1 MDLTTA
7 LNERQERFCQ
17 EYAHRPVGRWAA
29 ALAGYD
35 QQNAASQACR
45 LLRREDIQNRI
56 AQCRA
61 LIVQRQCRDADAIL
75 ASLHA
80 IVEIA
85 LINHEYNPAIN
96 ALALQARIAGLLPGQ
111 GGRNA
116 AMTAMLEAAAGR
128 AADAAAPEA
137 KSPPAPIEAD
147 QGQPDLASAGETGL
161 PEETAA
167 AEPQD
172 LPRLGE
178 ADGESDGET
187 DGEPASKPIDAD
199 QSQSI
204 AETAGAQSA
213 GAEEAGGETAE
224 PTPLPPAPHPDGVA
238 AATIAVQ
245 MAIDANQG
253 QPISPYAIPKN
264 AAITRWPSGR
274 MRRTRS
280 GRRK

>member
-1 MDLTTA
+1 MDSTTP

-17 EYAHRPVGRWAA
+17 EYVHRPVGRWAA

-85 LINHEYNPAIN
+85 LINHEYNQAIN

-116 AMTAMLEAAAGR
+116 AMTAMLQAAAGQ

-172 LPRLGE
+172 LPCEGE
-178 ADGESDGET
+178 ADAEP
-187 DGEPASKPIDAD
+187 DGEPASEPIDAD

-204 AETAGAQSA
+204 AETAGAHSA
-213 GAEEAGGETAE
+213 GAEEAGGETAKS
-224 PTPLPPAPHPDGVA
+224 PPLPPAPHPNGVA

-245 MAIDANQG
+245 MPIDANQG

-264 AAITRWPSGR
+264 AAITR
-274 MRRTRS
+274 
-280 GRRK
+280 

>member
-7 LNERQERFCQ
+7 LNERQERFCR

-116 AMTAMLEAAAGR
+116 AMTAMLEAAAGQ

-147 QGQPDLASAGETGL
+147 QSQPDLASAGETGL
-161 PEETAA
+161 PGETAA

-172 LPRLGE
+172 LPCE
-178 ADGESDGET
+178 GET

-224 PTPLPPAPHPDGVA
+224 STPLPPAPHPDGVA
-238 AATIAVQ
+238 AATIAAQ
-245 MAIDANQG
+245 MPIDANQG